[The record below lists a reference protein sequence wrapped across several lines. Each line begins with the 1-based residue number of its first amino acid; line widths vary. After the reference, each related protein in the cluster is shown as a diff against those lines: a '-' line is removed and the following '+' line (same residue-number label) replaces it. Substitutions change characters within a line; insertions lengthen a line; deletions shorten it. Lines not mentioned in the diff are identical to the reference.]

1 MGCFQDFLVPPVG
14 TGCWRTVFP
23 SFGVVFGRGVTGKRC
38 DSTVVTRCDSTK
50 SDLRRC
56 PNVGPC
62 ITYVFKGSADDIPD
76 KREQEISTHIDLR
89 IL

>member
-1 MGCFQDFLVPPVG
+1 MDMNGQDWVGGMFSGLPGALPVG

-50 SDLRRC
+50 
-56 PNVGPC
+56 
-62 ITYVFKGSADDIPD
+62 K
-76 KREQEISTHIDLR
+76 
-89 IL
+89 